1 MSFTTPTALDR
12 VLHSATETSLER
24 LVPLNE
30 AKALLGCGTTKL
42 YELMAAGSLDARKL
56 GRHTRITA
64 ASIAAFQAS
73 LPKAAIMTG
82 RKGAS

>member
-1 MSFTTPTALDR
+1 MRPAQD
-12 VLHSATETSLER
+12 APLER

-30 AKALLGCGTTKL
+30 AKVLLGCGTTFL
-42 YELMAAGSLDARKL
+42 YEQIAAGHLDARKL